1 MDRRRE
7 RLEQYRK
14 QKAEKARLELEAR
27 PPWRPAGRA
36 TSARKLAKAAT
47 TKTIKPARLKRAVK
61 SASVLPRPTVVS
73 VERERLDL
81 ENSQPDTPGVKP
93 MTTLVATPV
102 SVQTI
107 AESPAKQQQE
117 QSDDALGTGKWLK
130 VYEESYKKL
139 ETYQTRIDAWSCH
152 LPDE

>member
-1 MDRRRE
+1 MDE
-7 RLEQYRK
+7 RLEAWRK
-14 QKAEKARLELEAR
+14 KKTAEKARRELEER

-36 TSARKLAKAAT
+36 TSARPPVKVATKT
-47 TKTIKPARLKRAVK
+47 TKPTRVKRAVK

-73 VERERLDL
+73 VEHERLDL
-81 ENSQPDTPGVKP
+81 ENGQPDTPGVKP
-93 MTTLVATPV
+93 TLVVTPV

-107 AESPAKQQQE
+107 SESPAKQQQE

>member
-36 TSARKLAKAAT
+36 TSARPPVKVTTSTKLT
-47 TKTIKPARLKRAVK
+47 RVKRAVK
-61 SASVLPRPTVVS
+61 SAPVLPRPTVVS

-93 MTTLVATPV
+93 MTTLATPV

>member
-7 RLEQYRK
+7 RLEEYRK

-36 TSARKLAKAAT
+36 TSAKDT
-47 TKTIKPARLKRAVK
+47 TTTTTKPARVKRAVK
-61 SASVLPRPTVVS
+61 SAPVLPRPTVVS